1 MYIETLQLNNF
12 RNYEDEKI
20 EFDQRVNVV
29 TGKNGQ
35 GKTNLIEGIN
45 ILSMGK
51 SFRTLFDMEMVG
63 FEKDFFRVK
72 GLFVKGGENLSV
84 EMRLAGKDRKFI
96 IDGAEKKKNA
106 DLLEHVYTVVFSP
119 EDLKIVSD
127 DPEKRRRFMNRE
139 LFQLKPLYYM
149 ELLRYKKALK
159 SRNLL
164 LKEEQ
169 LNEDLLLIYDDY
181 LAESGA
187 RIMNDRAMFVERIN
201 TFSRD
206 IEDRITGG
214 KEELAVHYESNIEQ
228 EKTKE
233 AQKERILSVLAE
245 NREKDLEK
253 RSTSSGPHR
262 DDLKIT
268 SNGIDLRHFGSR
280 GQQRTA
286 ALSLKLAELK
296 LIREETGEEAI
307 LLLDDVLS
315 ELDEERQHFL
325 IHSFEKNQ
333 LFITAAELSENM
345 KKNLPSGRIYEVQ
358 NGKVNSLTGSIT

>member
-1 MYIETLQLNNF
+1 MYIKKLRLTNF
-12 RNYEDEKI
+12 RNYEDEEI
-20 EFDQRVNVV
+20 SFDRNVNIV

-51 SFRTLFDMEMVG
+51 SFRTLNDAEMIA

-72 GLFVKGGENLSV
+72 GDFEKAGEYLSV
-84 EMRLAGKDRKFI
+84 EMKLVGRERLFA

-119 EDLKIVSD
+119 EDLKIVRD
-127 DPEKRRRFMNRE
+127 DPKKRRKFMDRE

-149 ELLRYKKALK
+149 ELAKYQKVLK
-159 SRNLL
+159 NRNFL
-164 LKEEQ
+164 LKE
-169 LNEDLLLIYDDY
+169 NEPNEEMISVYDHY

-187 RIMNDRAMFVERIN
+187 KIMCERASFARKLNEVSRSVE
-201 TFSRD
+201 
-206 IEDRITGG
+206 EKLTGG
-214 KEELAVHYESNIEQ
+214 KEHLEVFYEASVETEDTRELQ
-228 EKTKE
+228 E
-233 AQKERILSVLAE
+233 ERIKNTLSE
-245 NREKDLEK
+245 NREKDILR
-253 RSTSSGPHR
+253 RSTSEGPHR

-268 SNGIDLRHFGSR
+268 ANGVDLRHYGSS

-296 LIREETGEEAI
+296 IIKEETGEDAI

-315 ELDEERQHFL
+315 ELDEERQNYL
-325 IHSFEKNQ
+325 INSFEKNQ
-333 LFITAAELSENM
+333 LFITTAEMNEHL
-345 KKNLPSGRIYEVQ
+345 KAFLPRGRIFEVTE
-358 NGKVNSLTGSIT
+358 GKVIVH